1 MSFVRILVF
10 AVLAIGHIALLVLI
24 LNTGI
29 AELFAVAEPLVAGTW
44 AETVLDRWRTISYLL
59 IVPIF
64 LIDVL
69 VYVLIGSIQR
79 EANDRAV
86 VRRVR

>member
-10 AVLAIGHIALLVLI
+10 AVIGIGNIAFLVLL

-29 AELFAVAEPLVAGTW
+29 AELFTVAEPFVAGTW
-44 AETVLDRWRTISYLL
+44 AATVLDRWKILAYLL
-59 IVPIF
+59 VVPMF

-69 VYVLIGSIQR
+69 VYVLIGTIQTER
-79 EANDRAV
+79 NERTV